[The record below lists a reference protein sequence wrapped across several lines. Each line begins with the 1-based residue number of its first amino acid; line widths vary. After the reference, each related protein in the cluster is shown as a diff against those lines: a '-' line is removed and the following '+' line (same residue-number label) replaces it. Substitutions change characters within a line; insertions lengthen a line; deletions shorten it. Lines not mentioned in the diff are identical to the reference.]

1 MPIGATDW
9 LRSMGHPDARSE
21 PLAERVSAPEE
32 ASGVPD
38 WLRDMSEDEVS
49 RAVEA
54 EVPKTQP
61 RFDPEVSG
69 WLVEDTPGP
78 DASTVSAN
86 WMARSTPSD
95 ETSDQAP
102 DWLQEAVAAEASE
115 AERGG
120 PAQTPPSNLA
130 GSAEMPAWLRD
141 LGGAED
147 ASEEELP
154 ADADDEPAWLRDAAN
169 RPPTDR
175 LAGHADEVEVPAWL
189 RDFAEPTAGAPV
201 AAPQASAAP
210 PLPPAPSGEAVPSWL
225 EAVDAPP
232 SAPSGEAVPAW
243 LRDAAPPAAPEPT
256 VRPRAG
262 DVPAPPPAAN
272 DNAMPSWLRDTAGTT
287 PPESPAWLQA
297 GDVPAPPPATGGNE
311 VPAWLRAADAPVP
324 PPATGGNEV
333 PAWLRAADA
342 PVPPPATGGSEV
354 PAWLRASDA
363 PAPPP
368 ATGGNEVPAW
378 LREADAPA
386 PPPATGGSEVP
397 AWLRE
402 ADAPAP
408 PPATGGSEVPAWLRE
423 ADAPAPSPATGGS
436 EVPTWLREADAPAPP
451 PATGGNDEVPAWLQE
466 AERPPLPPVPDAM
479 PAWLQENSP
488 PPDPTWLREAVADPA
503 AAAGSPAE
511 VQAWLQAS
519 TDQPAA
525 TEVPPPRATEPP
537 AANDL
542 PPWLITDETPASDV
556 RPSTPT
562 DAGLPSWLQG
572 VTDTPPV
579 APKADAPAPPPP
591 PRQAQPAAEQGESN
605 SFFTGAELPSWLRP
619 SEPERPVANGES
631 QALDWLRQLGSAE
644 QEEEVQ
650 QATVATVAVARRPQY
665 TRTAEQMTAIGLLQ
679 RISRTPYPVPVI
691 PAVATP
697 PTIWQRIGLDRV
709 LYLLLTLALL
719 VALLLPTLTTPFQ
732 TATPPDPTVA
742 ELGAKLDSLNS
753 NAVVLVAY
761 EWGAQ
766 RSSEL
771 RPLEAAVTK
780 RLIANKTKLILV
792 STDMQ
797 GTLLSFDLVGP
808 LRAAG
813 YNNENGVNFGGRD
826 YVLLGYRPGGELA
839 LRSMAQDFRAE
850 LRSDFDG
857 QDATQSLVA
866 NLPDNTPRFTGISDL
881 SMIIV
886 MADQPQDVQ
895 AWMEQVY
902 PMAREVPLVFLLP
915 QEAQPLVQPYLRLPN
930 VYHLAG
936 LQGTLALTGSD
947 PQGDSRAVARSTGQ
961 LWFAVVVF
969 LVLLAGGSVV
979 ALVSRQRTARTRGG
993 AA

>member
-1 MPIGATDW
+1 
-9 LRSMGHPDARSE
+9 
-21 PLAERVSAPEE
+21 
-32 ASGVPD
+32 
-38 WLRDMSEDEVS
+38 
-49 RAVEA
+49 
-54 EVPKTQP
+54 
-61 RFDPEVSG
+61 
-69 WLVEDTPGP
+69 
-78 DASTVSAN
+78 
-86 WMARSTPSD
+86 
-95 ETSDQAP
+95 
-102 DWLQEAVAAEASE
+102 
-115 AERGG
+115 
-120 PAQTPPSNLA
+120 
-130 GSAEMPAWLRD
+130 
-141 LGGAED
+141 
-147 ASEEELP
+147 
-154 ADADDEPAWLRDAAN
+154 
-169 RPPTDR
+169 
-175 LAGHADEVEVPAWL
+175 
-189 RDFAEPTAGAPV
+189 
-201 AAPQASAAP
+201 
-210 PLPPAPSGEAVPSWL
+210 
-225 EAVDAPP
+225 
-232 SAPSGEAVPAW
+232 
-243 LRDAAPPAAPEPT
+243 
-256 VRPRAG
+256 
-262 DVPAPPPAAN
+262 
-272 DNAMPSWLRDTAGTT
+272 
-287 PPESPAWLQA
+287 
-297 GDVPAPPPATGGNE
+297 
-311 VPAWLRAADAPVP
+311 
-324 PPATGGNEV
+324 
-333 PAWLRAADA
+333 
-342 PVPPPATGGSEV
+342 
-354 PAWLRASDA
+354 
-363 PAPPP
+363 
-368 ATGGNEVPAW
+368 
-378 LREADAPA
+378 
-386 PPPATGGSEVP
+386 
-397 AWLRE
+397 
-402 ADAPAP
+402 
-408 PPATGGSEVPAWLRE
+408 
-423 ADAPAPSPATGGS
+423 
-436 EVPTWLREADAPAPP
+436 
-451 PATGGNDEVPAWLQE
+451 
-466 AERPPLPPVPDAM
+466 M

-503 AAAGSPAE
+503 ASAGSPAE

-519 TDQPAA
+519 ADQPAA
-525 TEVPPPRATEPP
+525 TEVPSPRATEQP

-542 PPWLITDETPASDV
+542 PPWLLTDETPASDV
-556 RPSTPT
+556 RPSAPT

-572 VTDTPPV
+572 VADTPPV
-579 APKADAPAPPPP
+579 APKAAAPAPPP
-591 PRQAQPAAEQGESN
+591 PRQAQPAAEQSESN

-619 SEPERPVANGES
+619 SEPERPVDNGES

-650 QATVATVAVARRPQY
+650 QATVATVAVTRRPQY

-679 RISRTPYPVPVI
+679 RINRTPYPAPAI

-709 LYLLLTLALL
+709 LYILLTLALL

-732 TATPPDPTVA
+732 IATPPDPTVA

-753 NAVVLVAY
+753 DAVVLVAY

-813 YNNENGVNFGGRD
+813 YNNENGSNFGGRD

-857 QDATQSLVA
+857 QDATQSVVA
-866 NLPDNTPRFTGISDL
+866 NVSANTPRFTGISDL

-902 PMAREVPLVFLLP
+902 PMARKVPLVFLLP

-936 LQGTLALTGSD
+936 LQGTLALTGGD
-947 PQGDSRAVARSTGQ
+947 PQGDSGAVARSTGQ

-979 ALVSRQRTARTRGG
+979 ALVGRQRAARTRGG
-993 AA
+993 SS